1 MEELLSPPRRGG
13 LPVQQPCHEWVDVD
27 QYIAERLLGDAPAI
41 DRGDLPPHEVSPP
54 QGALLELLAR
64 AVGARAILEIGTLAG
79 HSTAWLARA
88 LPPGGRVVTLEAEP
102 RYAAVARRN
111 LAALPVELIE
121 GPALET
127 LPRLDGPFDLVFI
140 DADKRSNADYLR
152 WALRLSRP
160 GTLIVAD
167 NVVRGGAVA
176 DPGDDEPSVR
186 GVRAFFD
193 ALAAEPRLRA
203 TAIQTVGAK
212 GYDGFALALVG

>member
-1 MEELLSPPRRGG
+1 MQRAS
-13 LPVQQPCHEWVDVD
+13 QQWVEVD
-27 QYIAERLLGDAPAI
+27 RYIADRLLGDAPAI

-64 AVGARAILEIGTLAG
+64 LAGARAILEIGTLAG
-79 HSTAWLARA
+79 YSTAWLARA
-88 LPPGGRVVTLEAEP
+88 LPPDGRLVTLEADP
-102 RYAAVARRN
+102 RSAEVARRN
-111 LAALPVELIE
+111 LAGDAAVEVIA

-127 LPRLDGPFDLVFI
+127 LPGLTGPFDLVFI
-140 DADKRSNADYLR
+140 DADKRSNAEYLR

-176 DPGDDEPSVR
+176 DPSSEDPSVV

-193 ALAAEPRLRA
+193 AVAAEPRLLA
-203 TAIQTVGAK
+203 TAIQTVGSK
-212 GYDGFALALVG
+212 GYDGFALALVTSDRVGT